1 MSVLVVG
8 LSHKSASL
16 PVLERAV
23 VSGDTLGK
31 LIRDVSQAPN
41 VGGTFV
47 VSTCNRVE
55 VYAEVDKF
63 HGGVSS
69 ICDLLARHS
78 GIPLG
83 ELTPNLYVH
92 YEDRAVQH
100 LLAVAC
106 GLESMVVGESQIL
119 GQVRQA
125 LAAARDHATL
135 SRGLGELGTLALRTA
150 RRAHAETGIDQAG
163 ANLVSVGVA
172 VAHGRLAG
180 AAPAPAED
188 TPRPLAGLRVLVV
201 GAGSM
206 SSLAATTAARM
217 GAAHI
222 VVANRTA
229 DRAGKLAAAVGGA
242 VADLS
247 DLAGPIAGAD
257 LVISCTGA
265 AGVVIGAD
273 LVADALAR
281 RGEPGR
287 PLVLLDLAMP
297 RDVDPAVAG
306 LPGTHLVG
314 LDTLGDRPAG
324 SGGAPELASL
334 AIRDADVEAVRA
346 IVAEEF
352 AARVSAVHAARVAPT
367 VVALR
372 AKAAQVVDAELARL
386 AGRLPADH
394 HTIGEVERA
403 MRRVVDKLLHAP
415 TVRVK
420 ELAGSPGGDA
430 YEDALRVL
438 FDLDPAV
445 VAAVTLADTGAP
457 GPGPVSDAPSAR
469 QEDET

>member
-23 VSGDTLGK
+23 VSGDTLSK

-78 GIPLG
+78 GIALS

-119 GQVRQA
+119 GQVRRA
-125 LAAARDHATL
+125 LSVAREHGTL
-135 SRGLGELGTLALRTA
+135 SRELGELGTLALRTA
-150 RRAHAETGIDQAG
+150 KRAHAETGIDRAG
-163 ANLVSVGVA
+163 ANLVSIGIA
-172 VAHGRLAG
+172 VARARLAG
-180 AAPAPAED
+180 APAED
-188 TPRPLAGLRVLVV
+188 PAAPLAGLRVLVV

-217 GAAHI
+217 GAAGI

-229 DRAGKLAAAVGGA
+229 GRAGQLAAAVGGA
-242 VADLS
+242 VADLA
-247 DLAGPIAGAD
+247 DLAGPVAQAD

-265 AGVVIGAD
+265 AGVVITAD
-273 LVADALAR
+273 LVTEALAR
-281 RGEPGR
+281 RGRPGR
-287 PLVLLDLAMP
+287 PLVLLDLALP

-306 LPGTHLVG
+306 LPGADLVG
-314 LDTLGDRPAG
+314 LDTLGDRPARAG
-324 SGGAPELASL
+324 DAPELAGL
-334 AIRDADVEAVRA
+334 ATREADVEAVRV

-394 HTIGEVERA
+394 RTLAEVERA

-445 VAAVTLADTGAP
+445 VAAVTLADASTP
-457 GPGPVSDAPSAR
+457 GPAPAPAPDGPR
-469 QEDET
+469 TKQEDIT

>member
-16 PVLERAV
+16 PVLEQAV

-125 LAAARDHATL
+125 LSVAREQATL
-135 SRGLGELGTLALRTA
+135 SRGLSELGTLALRTA
-150 RRAHAETGIDQAG
+150 KRAHSETGIDRAG
-163 ANLVSVGVA
+163 ANLVSIGIA
-172 VAHGRLAG
+172 VARGRLG
-180 AAPAPAED
+180 AAPADPA
-188 TPRPLAGLRVLVV
+188 RPLDGLRVLVV

-206 SSLAATTAARM
+206 SSLAATTASRL
-217 GAAHI
+217 GAARI

-229 DRAGKLAAAVGGA
+229 DRAGRLAAAVGGSTA
-242 VADLS
+242 SLTA
-247 DLAGPIAGAD
+247 LAGPVAGAD

-265 AGVVIGAD
+265 AGVVISAD
-273 LVADALAR
+273 LVTEALAR
-281 RGEPGR
+281 RGAPGR

-297 RDVDPAVAG
+297 RDVDPAVAA
-306 LPGTHLVG
+306 LPGAELVG

-324 SGGAPELASL
+324 AGEPPELAGL
-334 AIRDADVEAVRA
+334 ATRDADVEAVRA

-386 AGRLPADH
+386 SGRLPADH
-394 HTIGEVERA
+394 RTLGEVERA

-445 VAAVTLADTGAP
+445 VAAVTLADASAP
-457 GPGPVSDAPSAR
+457 GPAPAPDPARTR
-469 QEDET
+469 QENDT

>member
-16 PVLERAV
+16 PVLEQAV
-23 VSGDTLGK
+23 VSGDTLSK

-69 ICDLLARHS
+69 VCDLLARHS
-78 GIPLG
+78 GIPLS

-125 LAAARDHATL
+125 LSVAREHGTL

-150 RRAHAETGIDQAG
+150 KRAHSETGIDQAG
-163 ANLVSVGVA
+163 ANLVSIGIA
-172 VAHGRLAG
+172 VARGRLG
-180 AAPAPAED
+180 ALTDGPV
-188 TPRPLAGLRVLVV
+188 PLAGVRVLVV

-229 DRAGKLAAAVGGA
+229 DRAGRLAGAVGGTT
-242 VADLS
+242 ADLA
-247 DLAGPIAGAD
+247 DLAGPVAQAD

-265 AGVVIGAD
+265 AGVMIGAD
-273 LVADALAR
+273 LVSEALAR
-281 RGEPGR
+281 RGQPRR

-297 RDVDPAVAG
+297 RDVDPSVAG
-306 LPGTHLVG
+306 LPGAHLVG

-324 SGGAPELASL
+324 SGDAPELAGL
-334 AIRDADVEAVRA
+334 ATRDADVEAVRG

-394 HTIGEVERA
+394 RTLGEVERA

-445 VAAVTLADTGAP
+445 VAAVTLADTGTP
-457 GPGPVSDAPSAR
+457 GASNP
-469 QEDET
+469 QEDKS